1 MVVAMAAVPTVVGL
15 VLAAALFDFVG
26 KHFGSRTVAVLRA
39 CFYLPQVLP
48 IAVAG
53 IVWSWILAPEN
64 GSLNELL
71 KAIGLGS
78 LQQDWLGDPDLALYT
93 VMGVMVWVQLG
104 FPLVV
109 FMAGLQRVDPQL
121 YEAAELDGAGWWR
134 RFWHITLP
142 QIRPEIYVVLLWCT
156 IAALKV
162 FGAVYVLT
170 KGGPGRGDQRAL
182 LLLLHHVLREDAGG
196 LRSGDLHGPDRD
208 HPRPRPRGAE
218 APDPRRGRRGRAP
231 SVTAAR
237 RYPVLVALFIGALF
251 MVLPFLIVAV
261 NAVKSPAEYSSNGP
275 LSLPEGV
282 YLDGLKDFWERVDFG
297 QKLVNSFS
305 SAGRWP
311 WAPSSCRSSTRTR
324 SASAGSRGRVWFL
337 AFLVANML
345 PQEAL
350 VYPLYY
356 LSKEVGPVR
365 HPAQRDHHLHRDPER
380 VRHVPARLGPTGSSR
395 AEMLE
400 AARIDGAGKWRVLWR
415 IVVPVSRPTI
425 GVLFVFFFIWTWN
438 EFFSRWSS

>member
-1 MVVAMAAVPTVVGL
+1 MTVTVERGGRGGRGSRRGPGSRGGDVVEAHHHARKPRRARDSYALFLLPGVLAFFAIIVVPFLMNTGVSFTEWQGVGTPKWTGLANYRELLDDSEFWASFRHSLFMVVAMAAVPTVVGL

-170 KGGPGRGDQRAL
+170 KGGPGGATNVPSYFSFTTFFEKTQVGYGAAISTVLTVIILVLALAGLKLQTRA
-182 LLLLHHVLREDAGG
+182 EDAEEG
-196 LRSGDLHGPDRD
+196 LR
-208 HPRPRPRGAE
+208 
-218 APDPRRGRRGRAP
+218 
-231 SVTAAR
+231 V
-237 RYPVLVALFIGALF
+237 
-251 MVLPFLIVAV
+251 
-261 NAVKSPAEYSSNGP
+261 
-275 LSLPEGV
+275 
-282 YLDGLKDFWERVDFG
+282 
-297 QKLVNSFS
+297 
-305 SAGRWP
+305 
-311 WAPSSCRSSTRTR
+311 
-324 SASAGSRGRVWFL
+324 
-337 AFLVANML
+337 
-345 PQEAL
+345 
-350 VYPLYY
+350 
-356 LSKEVGPVR
+356 
-365 HPAQRDHHLHRDPER
+365 
-380 VRHVPARLGPTGSSR
+380 
-395 AEMLE
+395 
-400 AARIDGAGKWRVLWR
+400 
-415 IVVPVSRPTI
+415 
-425 GVLFVFFFIWTWN
+425 
-438 EFFSRWSS
+438 

>member
-1 MVVAMAAVPTVVGL
+1 MTVSVERDGTGGRGSRNGPGSRSGRGSRGGGSVEALHRAKRPRHPHDSYALFLLPGALAFFAIIVVPFLMNTGVSFTEWQGVGTPKWTGLANYRELLDDSEFWASFRHSLFMVVAMAAVPTVVGL

-170 KGGPGRGDQRAL
+170 KGGPGGATNVPSYFSFTTFFEKTQVGYGAAISTVLTVIILVLALAGLKLQTRA
-182 LLLLHHVLREDAGG
+182 EDAEEG
-196 LRSGDLHGPDRD
+196 LR
-208 HPRPRPRGAE
+208 
-218 APDPRRGRRGRAP
+218 
-231 SVTAAR
+231 V
-237 RYPVLVALFIGALF
+237 
-251 MVLPFLIVAV
+251 
-261 NAVKSPAEYSSNGP
+261 
-275 LSLPEGV
+275 
-282 YLDGLKDFWERVDFG
+282 
-297 QKLVNSFS
+297 
-305 SAGRWP
+305 
-311 WAPSSCRSSTRTR
+311 
-324 SASAGSRGRVWFL
+324 
-337 AFLVANML
+337 
-345 PQEAL
+345 
-350 VYPLYY
+350 
-356 LSKEVGPVR
+356 
-365 HPAQRDHHLHRDPER
+365 
-380 VRHVPARLGPTGSSR
+380 
-395 AEMLE
+395 
-400 AARIDGAGKWRVLWR
+400 
-415 IVVPVSRPTI
+415 
-425 GVLFVFFFIWTWN
+425 
-438 EFFSRWSS
+438 